1 MRVSKTGPKP
11 EYSTP
16 RKIEDKINAF
26 FAVCEEEGD
35 TFPSYMS
42 MLLFMQLTEK
52 DVEALCAEA
61 NDNHERNREAF
72 TKAAMHREAWL
83 CEHMANAANAKSIN
97 GYMNLLKQEK
107 NGGYIDKPGDKGK
120 VDLNIKIDGV
130 GGRSAFE

>member
-61 NDNHERNREAF
+61 NENHERNREAF

-83 CEHMANAANAKSIN
+83 CEHMANAANAKSITAASIKASA
-97 GYMNLLKQEK
+97 LL
-107 NGGYIDKPGDKGK
+107 NFVIFILFLHND
-120 VDLNIKIDGV
+120 VVFFLF
-130 GGRSAFE
+130 S